1 MSESGTK
8 YDTGKPEWNLLPM
21 QQVEE
26 IVQVLTHGR
35 HKYGA
40 DNWQQVEHAHERYYA
55 AALRHLTA
63 WQQSRTQRDH
73 NLAFDSESDLNHLAH
88 AAACLI
94 FLLWFD
100 RQEMCGGPE
109 DALGTDGTQE
119 EIDALKKYINM
130 LAETNRHLSDSNR
143 ELYGTQEEIEMLK
156 KQLETT
162 QEALRNMCDINR
174 ELVAEQEFNLER
186 GEPIRFAANT
196 TGEVDVPRARR
207 KALQAIKKGKKSF
220 KLDGVTFVRKV

>member
-73 NLAFDSESDLNHLAH
+73 NMAFDSESDLNHLAH

-119 EIDALKKYINM
+119 EI
-130 LAETNRHLSDSNR
+130 
-143 ELYGTQEEIEMLK
+143 EMLK
-156 KQLETT
+156 KQLEVT

-207 KALQAIKKGKKSF
+207 KALQAVKKGKKSF
-220 KLDGVTFVRKV
+220 KLDGATFVRTA

>member
-119 EIDALKKYINM
+119 EI
-130 LAETNRHLSDSNR
+130 
-143 ELYGTQEEIEMLK
+143 EMLK
-156 KQLETT
+156 KQLEIT

-186 GEPIRFAANT
+186 GEPIRFTANT

-220 KLDGVTFVRKV
+220 KLDGATFVRSA

>member
-119 EIDALKKYINM
+119 EI
-130 LAETNRHLSDSNR
+130 
-143 ELYGTQEEIEMLK
+143 EMLK
-156 KQLETT
+156 KQLEIT

-220 KLDGVTFVRKV
+220 KLDGATFVRSA

>member
-1 MSESGTK
+1 MSMSENGTK
-8 YDTGKPEWNLLPM
+8 YDAGKPEWNLLPM

-73 NLAFDSESDLNHLAH
+73 NMAFDSESDLNHLAH

-119 EIDALKKYINM
+119 EI
-130 LAETNRHLSDSNR
+130 
-143 ELYGTQEEIEMLK
+143 EMLK
-156 KQLETT
+156 KQLEVT

-186 GEPIRFAANT
+186 GEPIRFTANT

-220 KLDGVTFVRKV
+220 KLDGATFVRSA